1 MSLLEKNDLLFAH
14 IAINISSGLSAN
26 TRRVAGAILWHF
38 NRKTGQCNP
47 SVERLAQKLEI
58 NRATVLRAT
67 AELCSE
73 EVGMFTKISHG
84 GKFHTASYTPQW
96 PKFRS
101 IVRQFNDD
109 FGSEIKA
116 KIEAEKASINVAE
129 LRPQQSQTCDL
140 NGRNS
145 ATQTYRRNL
154 LKEPIATVQVLTPE
168 NSPQKSARKKPSQG
182 LRKMENASTVSPV
195 RYPSRFGNQASH
207 SHAAREGAERR
218 WYRDL
223 KRMDSNTSMLIEMML
238 GERLDV
244 YEAATDAELRKK
256 GAGLRHVLEVFST
269 ELQPPSDG

>member
-14 IAINISSGLSAN
+14 IAINITGGLSAN

-67 AELCSE
+67 AELCSK
-73 EVGMFTKISHG
+73 EVAMFTKTSHG

-96 PKFRS
+96 EKFRS
-101 IVRQFNDD
+101 IVSQMNDD
-109 FGSEIKA
+109 FGGEIKP
-116 KIEAEKASINVAE
+116 EKPLSNVAE
-129 LRPQQSQTCDL
+129 MRPQQSQICDVK
-140 NGRNS
+140 GRNS

-168 NSPQKSARKKPSQG
+168 NSQQKTVMKKPSQG
-182 LRKMENASTVSPV
+182 LGKRESALAVSRTFPAA
-195 RYPSRFGNQASH
+195 RFGRQASH
-207 SHAAREGAERR
+207 SQAARAAAERR

-223 KRMDSNTSMLIEMML
+223 KRMDSKTALQIEMML
-238 GERLDV
+238 GDRIDV

-256 GAGLRHVLEVFST
+256 GAGLRHVLDVLSSELNIST
-269 ELQPPSDG
+269 NG